1 MNDAVDQVLFHETT
15 ILSRLDEM
23 AREISADY
31 AGKELTVVAILHG
44 SMIFMSD
51 LLRRIDLPIKIES
64 ISVASYHGGT
74 TSSGTVTFNQVNL
87 PDIEGKHVLV
97 LDDILDTGRTL
108 RAILDRLME
117 EGKPESVKA
126 CVLLDK
132 KEARVVEAPADYVG
146 FEIGDE
152 FVIGYGLDYRGH
164 YRNLPFVGTIKP
176 EYVVDE

>member
-64 ISVASYHGGT
+64 ITVASYHGGT
-74 TSSGTVTFNQVNL
+74 SSSGTVTFNQVKL
-87 PDIEGKHVLV
+87 PEIEGKHVLV

-108 RAILDRLME
+108 RAILDRLQE
-117 EGKPESVKA
+117 DGKPASVKS

-132 KEARVVEAPADYVG
+132 MEARVVEAPADYVG
-146 FEIGDE
+146 FEIEDE
-152 FVIGYGLDYRGH
+152 FVIGYGLDYQGH
-164 YRNLPFVGTIKP
+164 YRNLPFVGTLKR
-176 EYVVDE
+176 EYVKG

>member
-1 MNDAVDQVLFHETT
+1 M
-15 ILSRLDEM
+15 
-23 AREISADY
+23 
-31 AGKELTVVAILHG
+31 
-44 SMIFMSD
+44 
-51 LLRRIDLPIKIES
+51 
-64 ISVASYHGGT
+64 
-74 TSSGTVTFNQVNL
+74 TFNQVKL

-176 EYVVDE
+176 EYVVDDE